1 MSQLTR
7 SRSDYA
13 HHVDTVLTREYIQRV
28 SRALTTEVPIM
39 TIQQFIGEALI
50 VSFWSFPVGLCVRLL
65 CLIFTGR

>member
-1 MSQLTR
+1 
-7 SRSDYA
+7 
-13 HHVDTVLTREYIQRV
+13 
-28 SRALTTEVPIM
+28 M